1 MAAGHGRVGVR
12 RHTQQDSAVP
22 DTAPQP
28 QATEAPAAA
37 LAALREAMARDGA
50 LPLDRRRALLR
61 DLAAL
66 LLRRA
71 DDIAAAIDADYG
83 GRCIEESLLAEVKL
97 TVDAA
102 RHAAARLHRWARPRR
117 VGVPFPFRPARAA
130 VEPVPKG
137 IIGIMA
143 PWNYPLQLAL
153 LPAVDAVA
161 AGNRVAIKP
170 AEATPRTAA
179 LIAELLAEAW
189 GEDIARVV
197 QGGPEVAAAFAAQ
210 PWDHLVF
217 TGGTETGRRVM
228 QAAAANLVPLT
239 LELGGKCPA
248 LVLPGAD
255 LARATG
261 AILAG
266 KIVNAGQTCI
276 APDTVLLVGHA
287 PEEFAAACR
296 ATGLG
301 LPETV
306 VVNDRQ
312 AARLDALCQGAR
324 LTPLAAAGPGRR
336 RALALAE
343 APPDHPLHRTE
354 IFGPVLAVQP
364 LPDLD
369 AAIAWIAERPRPLA
383 VYLFGAGP
391 EEEARIAAGTRS
403 GALVSGRCLE
413 YAAFPALPFGGIG
426 ESGFGRRNGEAGFLE
441 FSLLRARVAQ
451 GGWSLSRLLDPPRGA
466 RARALIRRI
475 LR

>member
-1 MAAGHGRVGVR
+1 MALRSWSVTEATEDAAG
-12 RHTQQDSAVP
+12 
-22 DTAPQP
+22 
-28 QATEAPAAA
+28 EAPAAA
-37 LAALREAMARDGA
+37 LAALRAAAARDGA
-50 LPLDRRRALLR
+50 LPLDRRRALL
-61 DLAAL
+61 LALAEL

-71 DDIAAAIDADYG
+71 GDVAAALDADYG
-83 GRCIEESLLAEVKL
+83 GRSPEETLLAEVKL

-102 RHAAARLHRWARPRR
+102 RHGAAQLRAWAKPRR
-117 VGVPFPFRPARAA
+117 AGVPFPFRPARAA

-137 IIGIMA
+137 VVGIMA

-153 LPAVDAVA
+153 LPAIDAVA

-170 AEATPRTAA
+170 AEATPGTAA
-179 LIAELLAEAW
+179 LLADLTAAAW
-189 GEDIARVV
+189 GPEVARVV

-255 LARATG
+255 LGRAAQ

-266 KIVNAGQTCI
+266 KVVNAGQTCI
-276 APDTVLLVGHA
+276 APDTVLLVGHTPA
-287 PEEFAAACR
+287 DFAAACR
-296 ATGLG
+296 ATGIG
-301 LPETV
+301 LPDTV
-306 VVNDRQ
+306 VVNGRQ
-312 AARLDALCQGAR
+312 AARLDALCEGAT
-324 LTPLAAAGPGRR
+324 LTPLAPPGPGRR

-343 APPDHPLHRTE
+343 APPGHSLHATE

-364 LPDLD
+364 LPGLP

-383 VYLFGAGP
+383 VYLFGATR
-391 EEEARIAAGTRS
+391 EEEAAVAAGTRS
-403 GALVSGRCLE
+403 GALVAGRCIE
-413 YAAFPALPFGGIG
+413 YAAFPDLPFGGTG
-426 ESGFGRRNGEAGFLE
+426 ASGFGRRNGEAGFLE
-441 FSLLRARVAQ
+441 FSLLRARVAH
-451 GGWSLSRLLDPPRGA
+451 GRWSLSRLLDPPRGE
-466 RARALIRRI
+466 RGRALIRRI